1 MMSRAGLSVRLA
13 LLLTMLGG
21 VVLPDRVV
29 AKSVET
35 ANREQ
40 IATESQF
47 SPIDRA
53 KISPTLLSQAA
64 PTQIT
69 GVKLTPT
76 DKGIDIVIETAA
88 GTTLTIPTTS
98 TQERATVAEIPNAV
112 LALPDGKEFRAENPA
127 TGIANIIITQASPT
141 TVRMSITGTEGVPTA
156 QISTSD
162 RGLAIAV
169 TPVGSMAQTTEP
181 ELEINVVGLRNR
193 RGYKLPNA
201 TTATKTDTP
210 VIDVPQSIQIV
221 PPEVLRDRKPRDLT
235 QAVETVSGVLDG
247 GNLYGSSAS
256 GRFIRG
262 FRQDGNFRNGY
273 RDASDSYFINSSIG
287 NVDRVEVLKGPT
299 SVLFGGGEPG
309 GIVNVVTKQPL
320 STPYAKVE
328 MEVGNRNFYQP
339 SVDFS
344 GPLNADKTLL
354 YRFNGGYQSTNGFQ
368 DFVKTNQLSLAPS
381 ITWKIGDNTNLNLY
395 YESNNFN
402 GSPPPGY
409 SALLSDGSLTPR
421 NLFASYPELFNVN
434 YGTQRFGYD
443 VTHKFSEDWQIRNN
457 LGGISSSNI
466 ENATIF
472 PTAIS
477 NNQFLSLATYNI
489 DYGRGNYFGQIDVLG
504 KFKTGRTSHQLL
516 IGFDFNS
523 FNEYNNY
530 LEGSLPVLDILNPN
544 YNIAKPTYSPFLRTK
559 GQANSYGI
567 YLQDQ
572 IDLNDRFKLLIGGRY
587 DIVSS
592 KYEIDNFGTQ
602 GNTTDEPV
610 RNTGAFSPRIGLVY
624 QPSKNIS
631 LYTSYSGSFRAE
643 TGFSSAT
650 QEFKPSRGTQY
661 EVGIKADFFDSKLST
676 TLAAYNLTKTNVA
689 TPDPT
694 NPLFSIQT
702 GEQRSQGIELDI
714 AGEIAPGL
722 KIIASY
728 ANTDARVT
736 SDNATPIGNRL
747 ANVPRDQ
754 ASLWTTYTIQTGD
767 LRGLGFGLGLFYI
780 GSRPGDLA
788 NSFELA
794 NYLRTDAAVYY
805 RKDSFNAAINIRN
818 LLDTDYASSAFGIT
832 QIQRGAPFTVV
843 GSVGWE
849 F

>member
-47 SPIDRA
+47 SPIERP

-169 TPVGSMAQTTEP
+169 TPSGIAQTTEP

-262 FRQDGNFRNGY
+262 FRQDGSFRNGY
-273 RDASDSYFINSSIG
+273 RDAPNLYVLSSPISSL
-287 NVDRVEVLKGPT
+287 DRVEVLKGPT

-328 MEVGNRNFYQP
+328 LEVGNRNFYQP

-354 YRFNGGYQSTNGFQ
+354 YRFNGSYQSTNGYQ
-368 DFVKTNQLSLAPS
+368 DFVNNNQTSLAPS
-381 ITWKIGDNTNLNLY
+381 ISWKIGDRTDLNLY
-395 YESNNFN
+395 YEKNNFN
-402 GSPPPGY
+402 ANPPL
-409 SALLSDGSLTPR
+409 STSLRLSDGSLTPR
-421 NLFASYPELFNVN
+421 TLFTSYPGFFNTN
-434 YGTQRFGYD
+434 QSANRFGYT
-443 VTHKFSEDWQIRNN
+443 VTHKFSDDWQVRNN
-457 LGGISSSNI
+457 FAGLSADIKETQTYATAIQGDRF
-466 ENATIF
+466 ATIQ
-472 PTAIS
+472 S
-477 NNQFLSLATYNI
+477 YDLK
-489 DYGRGNYFGQIDVLG
+489 YGYGNYFGQIDVLG
-504 KFKTGRTSHQLL
+504 KFKTGGTTHQLL

-523 FNEYNNY
+523 FTDTFTADFT
-530 LEGSLPVLDILNPN
+530 SLPILDLLNPN
-544 YNIAKPTYSPFLRTK
+544 YNITRPTYDPFF
-559 GQANSYGI
+559 QFQNQVQSYGV

-572 IDLNDRFKLLIGGRY
+572 IDLNDRFKLLLGGRY

-592 KYEIDNFGTQ
+592 EFEIGNFGAE

-610 RNTGAFSPRIGLVY
+610 RNAGAFSPRIGLVY
-624 QPSKNIS
+624 QPSKDIS
-631 LYTSYSGSFRAE
+631 LYTSYTGSFRAE
-643 TGFSSAT
+643 TGFSSSA

-661 EVGIKADFFDSKLST
+661 EVGVKGNFLDGKLSA

-694 NPLFSIQT
+694 NPQFSIQT

-736 SDNATPIGNRL
+736 SDNATPVGNRL
-747 ANVPRDQ
+747 ANIPRDQ
-754 ASLWTTYTIQTGD
+754 ASLWTTYTIQKGD
-767 LRGLGFGLGLFYI
+767 LQGLGFGLGLFYV

-794 NYLRTDAAVYY
+794 SYLRTDAAVYY
-805 RKDSFNAAINIRN
+805 RKDGFNAAINIRN
-818 LLDTDYASSAFGIT
+818 LLDNDYVGYSLGTNSLD
-832 QIQRGAPFTVV
+832 RGTPFTVV
-843 GSVGWE
+843 GTVGFE